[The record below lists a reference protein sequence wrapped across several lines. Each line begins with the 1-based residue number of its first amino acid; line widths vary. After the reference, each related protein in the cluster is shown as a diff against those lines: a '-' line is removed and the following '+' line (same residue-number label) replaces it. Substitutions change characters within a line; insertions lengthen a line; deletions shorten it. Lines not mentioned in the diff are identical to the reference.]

1 MMKNDDVLAQDD
13 VVSHNVR
20 EKAVVAELIGASKKF
35 KSGNIEIIALQ
46 RTDLKLRKGELLL
59 IIGPSGSGKTTLIS
73 LLGCVLY
80 PTEGCVC
87 INEINTKDLNEKKLA
102 KLRREKIGFVFQN
115 FNLVAPLSAEE
126 NIKIPLVLNK
136 LPKDVIKQKVHK
148 ALEWV
153 ELGNRRRSIPKQLS
167 GGEQQRVAI
176 ARALVSDPSIIL
188 CDESTASLDSR
199 SIEVILQE
207 LRGLADAGKAVAVV
221 THDPRLEKYAD
232 LIIHLENGKITEH
245 TKNE

>member
-188 CDESTASLDSR
+188 CDEPTASLDSR